1 MVITS
6 VNNSKIKEIKKLKN
20 SKYSKE
26 QKLFLIEGEHLV
38 KEAFKLNLLKLT
50 ISLDDVSYNVPNL
63 IVNKSVLESLSS
75 INSTPNIIG
84 VCKYIDENKP
94 LGNRILILDNIQD
107 PGNLGTIIRSSV
119 AFNFTSVVLSLDTVS
134 KYNNKVIRSTQ
145 GMLFNTNVISCDIK
159 SLIKKL
165 KDENYVIY
173 ATDVV
178 GGVNVKDI
186 KKPSKFAIVMGNEGS
201 GVSSDIKDLADC
213 NLYIKMNKDC
223 ESLNVAVA
231 SSILMYEMQD

>member
-6 VNNSKIKEIKKLKN
+6 VNNSKIKKIKKLK
-20 SKYSKE
+20 SPKYSKE

-38 KEAFKLNLLKLT
+38 NEAFKLNLLKLT
-50 ISLDDVSYNVPNL
+50 ISLDNVSYNVPNL
-63 IVNKSVLESLSS
+63 IVNKSVLESISS

-84 VCKYIDENKP
+84 VCKYIEENKP
-94 LGNRILILDNIQD
+94 LGDRILILDNIQD

-145 GMLFNTNVISCDIK
+145 GMIFNTNVVSCDIK

-178 GGVNVKDI
+178 DGINIKDI

>member
-94 LGNRILILDNIQD
+94 LGGRILILDNIQD

-165 KDENYVIY
+165 KDEDYTIY

>member
-20 SKYSKE
+20 PKYSKE

-38 KEAFKLNLLKLT
+38 NEAFKLNLLKLT
-50 ISLDDVSYNVPNL
+50 ISLDNVSYNVPNL
-63 IVNKSVLESLSS
+63 IVNKSVLESISS

-84 VCKYIDENKP
+84 VCKYIEENKT
-94 LGNRILILDNIQD
+94 LGDRILILDNIQD

-145 GMLFNTNVISCDIK
+145 GMLFNTNVVSCDIK

-178 GGVNVKDI
+178 DGINIKDI

-201 GVSSDIKDLADC
+201 GVSSDIKDLADY

>member
-94 LGNRILILDNIQD
+94 LGGRILILDNIQD

-178 GGVNVKDI
+178 GGVDVKDI

>member
-159 SLIKKL
+159 ELIKKL
-165 KDENYVIY
+165 KDEDYMIY

-201 GVSSDIKDLADC
+201 GVSSDIKALADC

>member
-20 SKYSKE
+20 PKYSKE

-63 IVNKSVLESLSS
+63 IVNKSVLESISS

-84 VCKYIDENKP
+84 VCKYIEENKP
-94 LGNRILILDNIQD
+94 LGDRILILDNIQD

-145 GMLFNTNVISCDIK
+145 GMLFNTNVVSCDIK

-178 GGVNVKDI
+178 DGINIKDI

-201 GVSSDIKDLADC
+201 GVSSDIKALADC

>member
-6 VNNSKIKEIKKLKN
+6 VNNPKIKEIKKLKN

-38 KEAFKLNLLKLT
+38 KETFKLNLLKLT

-165 KDENYVIY
+165 KDEDYMIY

>member
-38 KEAFKLNLLKLT
+38 KEAFKLNLLELT

-94 LGNRILILDNIQD
+94 LGDRILILDNIQD

-178 GGVNVKDI
+178 DGVDVKDI

>member
-38 KEAFKLNLLKLT
+38 KEAFKLNLLELT

-94 LGNRILILDNIQD
+94 LGDRILILDNIQD

-159 SLIKKL
+159 ELIKKL
-165 KDENYVIY
+165 KDEDYMIY

-201 GVSSDIKDLADC
+201 GVSSDIKALADC